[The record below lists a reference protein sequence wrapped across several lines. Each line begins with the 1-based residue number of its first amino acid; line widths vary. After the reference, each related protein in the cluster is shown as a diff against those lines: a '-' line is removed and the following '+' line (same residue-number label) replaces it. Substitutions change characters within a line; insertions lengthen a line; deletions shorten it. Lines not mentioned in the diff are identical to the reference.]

1 MSAIAAARPCRERHM
16 LLSCCPL
23 PLASAQAMDVP
34 IGCTECQP
42 GPNPIGFRLTNDLGS
57 SPGQLVACAVEVVHF
72 EQGHDAGAVAPV
84 ELEIAVAWA
93 EQLDPVIVFR
103 RQLYGAGL
111 VEGHRQA
118 QGLGEEPDR
127 SRVVAGGDA
136 KPDQTSNPHDT
147 PGSHELHPA
156 ARTSWQ
162 LVVLMPPATRQRAFR
177 FTLRN
182 VRRPEGRAY

>member
-1 MSAIAAARPCRERHM
+1 MSGSAANRAVARHHLLLPCY
-16 LLSCCPL
+16 PL

-42 GPNPIGFRLTNDLGS
+42 GPNPVGFRLTNDLGS
-57 SPGQLVACAVEVVHF
+57 SPGQLVACAVEVVHL
-72 EQGHDAGAVAPV
+72 EQGNDAGAAAPV

-103 RQLYGAGL
+103 RQLHGAGL

-127 SRVVAGGDA
+127 SRVVVGGDA
-136 KPDQTSNPHDT
+136 KPDQTFYPHDT
-147 PGSHELHPA
+147 SDSHEPHPGA
-156 ARTSWQ
+156 
-162 LVVLMPPATRQRAFR
+162 PAS
-177 FTLRN
+177 
-182 VRRPEGRAY
+182 